1 MAKEKYDGK
10 RAWREAR
17 ALAWRHRG
25 SLSIGLVVMLVNV
38 ATSPVLPASGKFLI
52 DRVLTQH
59 QTNLLVPIIVA
70 VGIATLIRA
79 GSAFALSQIVSIAA
93 QRAITDLRKQVERHV
108 LRLPISYFDSTKSGV
123 LVSRVMND
131 AEGIRNI
138 IGTGL
143 VQLVSSILTAL
154 IALIALFY
162 FNSRLTL
169 VAIVVLGAFGGMMAY
184 AFNKLRPLFR
194 ERSVI
199 TAEVTGRLTESL
211 GGVRTLK
218 VYVAER
224 REQVMFAKGVHRLLD
239 FWVSWSVSAAPV
251 PCWRAR

>member
-154 IALIALFY
+154 IALIAL
-162 FNSRLTL
+162 
-169 VAIVVLGAFGGMMAY
+169 
-184 AFNKLRPLFR
+184 
-194 ERSVI
+194 
-199 TAEVTGRLTESL
+199 
-211 GGVRTLK
+211 
-218 VYVAER
+218 
-224 REQVMFAKGVHRLLD
+224 
-239 FWVSWSVSAAPV
+239 
-251 PCWRAR
+251 